1 MCSSRRRYPTIGK
14 YTQIINQ
21 SLPNAQKQTESTIT
35 TKTRMIPNL
44 RQKEIEMNVVP
55 RVHSLLIITCKL
67 VDNDYVI
74 VLDKSPPV
82 QDSANEI
89 LNLLPRV

>member
-1 MCSSRRRYPTIGK
+1 M
-14 YTQIINQ
+14 QIINQ

-44 RQKEIEMNVVP
+44 RQKEMEMNVVP

-67 VDNDYVI
+67 VDNDYVT
-74 VLDKSPPV
+74 VLDK
-82 QDSANEI
+82 NGTNI
-89 LNLLPRV
+89 LLK